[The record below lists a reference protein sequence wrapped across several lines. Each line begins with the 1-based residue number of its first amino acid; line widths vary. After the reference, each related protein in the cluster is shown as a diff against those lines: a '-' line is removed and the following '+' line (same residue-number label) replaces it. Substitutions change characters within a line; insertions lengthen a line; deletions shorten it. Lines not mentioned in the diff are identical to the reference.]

1 MTTTENA
8 STLDPITY
16 EILRHRL
23 WSIND
28 EAATTIARVSGS
40 PVANESYDFNA
51 ALMTADGS
59 VTVIGNYVMA
69 HAAALDCIVQ
79 WVTREYSENPGIG
92 PGDMFMT
99 NDPYVGA
106 MHQPDVA
113 VIAPIFDGD
122 RLIAWCGSI
131 VHQSDVGGPVAGS
144 VTAGA
149 RSIYEEAIPLAP
161 VKIVEGGRIRKD
173 IEKEYLIRSRTA
185 DLNALDLRGQVAS
198 NNVQTERILA
208 LCERYGTDVVLAAMD
223 RLIGATTS
231 QVGRRLSELPDGQWH
246 HRSLIEHDGLEDA
259 VYAIDLVMT
268 KTGDHI
274 DMDWTG
280 SSDQA
285 PAMINCSVGSMR
297 GYTLAAFLTTLAYDI
312 PWVPAGFWP
321 HLSVKVRPGS
331 IVDAKWPAGVS
342 MGNTASGHNIRTA
355 VSTCLS
361 MMLDASEG
369 YRHRAVASCIG
380 SFSGQNIS
388 GTWAEDG
395 QRFGTMLID
404 SMAGGGGAFGNADGI
419 DTSGMSNAPAA
430 ATANVE
436 KNEYLYP
443 MLYLWRRETPDSGG
457 PGEFRGGAG
466 AEHAYVIHGSSG
478 DFACTLFA
486 HGVEQATSAGIAG
499 GEPGSPNGFV
509 VHRGGRDV
517 RARFRDELAGT
528 LEVPPPKANMTLHP
542 DDVFV
547 HWYAGGGGYGDPFA
561 RDVGRVLADARD
573 GKVTAERAAT
583 HYGVVIEETDGG
595 LVVDAEATA
604 ARRGAARKEPV
615 ASVADGTLRCRRCGT
630 ALGTIIDEATCDES
644 LVIDEWPVTAL
655 QDGAKRFVLRRYHCP
670 SCANQVHTEVDIA
683 GAALIAPVVLAAIDP
698 TTPTSEEHT

>member
-1 MTTTENA
+1 MTTTA
-8 STLDPITY
+8 PTAPALDAITY

-59 VTVIGNYVMA
+59 VVVIGNYVMA
-69 HAAALDCIVQ
+69 HAAALDCIVE
-79 WVTREYSENPGIG
+79 WVQREYTENPGIG

-149 RSIYEEAIPLAP
+149 RSIYQEAIPLAP
-161 VKIVEGGRIRKD
+161 VKIVEAGRIRKD
-173 IEKEYLIRSRTA
+173 IENEYLIRSRTA

-208 LCERYGTDVVLAAMD
+208 LCGRYGTDTVLAAME
-223 RLIGATTS
+223 RLIGATTQ

-246 HRSLIEHDGLEDA
+246 HRSLIEHDGLEDD
-259 VYAIDLVMT
+259 VYAIDLIMT
-268 KTGDHI
+268 KSGDHI
-274 DMDWTG
+274 EMDWTN

-285 PAMINCSVGSMR
+285 PALINCSVGSMR
-297 GYTLAAFLTTLAYDI
+297 GYTLAAFLTTIGYDI

-321 HLSVKVRPGS
+321 HLTQKVRPGS

-361 MMLDASEG
+361 MMLDSSDNL
-369 YRHRAVASCIG
+369 RHRAVASCIG

-388 GTWAEDG
+388 GTWAADG

-404 SMAGGGGAFGNADGI
+404 SMAGGCGAFGDADGI
-419 DTSGMSNAPAA
+419 DTAGMTNAPAA

-443 MLYLWRRETPDSGG
+443 MLYLWRRETTDSGG
-457 PGEFRGGAG
+457 PGRFRGGNG
-466 AEHAYVIHGSSG
+466 GEHAYVIHGSSG

-499 GEPGSPNGFV
+499 GEPGAPNGFV

-517 RARFRDELAGT
+517 HARQRDDLHGT
-528 LEVPPPKANMTLHP
+528 LEVPPPKANLTLHP
-542 DDVFV
+542 DDVFI
-547 HWYAGGGGYGDPFA
+547 HWYAGGGGFGDPFD
-561 RDVGRVLADARD
+561 RDPDRVLVDVRD
-573 GKVTAERAAT
+573 GKVTVEHAAT
-583 HYGVVIEETDGG
+583 HYGVVVLEAAGDLVLDG
-595 LVVDAEATA
+595 DATTARRAA
-604 ARRGAARKEPV
+604 ARRPAK
-615 ASVADGTLRCRRCGT
+615 ASTSDGTLQCRRCGT
-630 ALGTIIDEATCDES
+630 ALGTVIDSATCEENP
-644 LVIDEWPVTAL
+644 VTDEWPVTAL
-655 QDGAKRFVLRRYHCP
+655 QDGAKRFVLRRFHCP
-670 SCANQVHTEVDIA
+670 GCAAQVYTEVDDA
-683 GAALIAPVVLAAIDP
+683 GSPLVAPIVLAHKEG
-698 TTPTSEEHT
+698 S

>member
-1 MTTTENA
+1 MTTTNTP
-8 STLDPITY
+8 TLDPVTY

-59 VTVIGNYVMA
+59 VVVIGNYVMA

-79 WVTREYSENPGIG
+79 FVQREYSENPGIG

-113 VIAPIFDGD
+113 VVAPIFDGD
-122 RLIAWCGSI
+122 RLIMWCGSI

-161 VKIVEGGRIRKD
+161 VKMVEAGRIRKD
-173 IEKEYLIRSRTA
+173 IEREYLIRSRTA
-185 DLNALDLRGQVAS
+185 DLNALDMRGQVAS

-208 LCERYGTDVVLAAMD
+208 LCQRYGTDTVLAAMD
-223 RLIGATTS
+223 RLITSTTS
-231 QVGRRLSELPDGQWH
+231 RVGRRLAELPDGRWH
-246 HRSLIEHDGLEDA
+246 HRSLIEHDGLQDD

-268 KTGDHI
+268 KAGDHLE
-274 DMDWTG
+274 MDWTA

-285 PAMINCSVGSMR
+285 PALINCSVGSMR
-297 GYTLAAFLTTLAYDI
+297 GYTLAALLTTLGYDI
-312 PWVPAGFWP
+312 PWVPAAFWP
-321 HLSVKVRPGS
+321 HLTVKVRPGS

-361 MMLDASEG
+361 MMFDASDT
-369 YRHRAVASCIG
+369 YRNRAVASCIG

-388 GTWAEDG
+388 GTWAESG

-404 SMAGGGGAFGNADGI
+404 SMAGGCGAFGNADGL
-419 DTSGMSNAPAA
+419 DTAGMTNAPAA

-443 MLYLWRRETPDSGG
+443 MLYLWRRQTPDSGG
-457 PGEFRGGAG
+457 PGRFRGGLG
-466 AEHAYVIHGSSG
+466 GEHAYALHGSGG

-499 GEPGSPNGFV
+499 GEPGAPNGFAIR
-509 VHRGGRDV
+509 RGGRDLSV
-517 RARFRDELAGT
+517 RRREDLGGT
-528 LEVPPPKANMTLHP
+528 LEVPPPKANLTLHP

-547 HWYAGGGGYGDPFA
+547 HWYAGGGGYGDPYE
-561 RDVGRVLADARD
+561 RDPQRVLVDVRD
-573 GKVTAERAAT
+573 GKVTIERAVT
-583 HYGVVIEETDGG
+583 HYGVAVVDVDGA
-595 LVVDAEATA
+595 LVVDDNATA
-604 ARRGAARKEPV
+604 MHRSAARTQLEP
-615 ASVADGTLRCRRCGT
+615 APGDGPLRCRRCGA
-630 ALGTIIDEATCDES
+630 ALGTISDLATCNETP
-644 LVIDEWPVTAL
+644 VTDEWPVTAL
-655 QDGAKRFVLRRYHCP
+655 QDGAKRFVLRRFHCP
-670 SCANQVHTEVDIA
+670 RCAAQVHTEVDVV
-683 GAALIAPVVLAAIDP
+683 GTELVPPVQL
-698 TTPTSEEHT
+698 S